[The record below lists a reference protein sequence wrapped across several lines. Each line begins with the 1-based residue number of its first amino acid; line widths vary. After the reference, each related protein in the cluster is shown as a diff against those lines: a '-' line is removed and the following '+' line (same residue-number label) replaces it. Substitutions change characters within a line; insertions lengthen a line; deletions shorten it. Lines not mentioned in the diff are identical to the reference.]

1 MMRAA
6 YTGFPVVMVGRG
18 NTEGFATG
26 FAPFIGGSNLTATKA
41 RLLLMLCIIKFGML
55 PPARDPAKPTREEV
69 EAVAKRVK
77 NYQSVFDTH

>member
-1 MMRAA
+1 MRAA
-6 YTGFPVVMVGRG
+6 YSGFPVVMVGRG

-41 RLLLMLCIIKFGML
+41 RLLLMLCIMKFDML

-69 EAVAKRVK
+69 ESVARRVK
-77 NYQSVFDTH
+77 DYQAVFDAH